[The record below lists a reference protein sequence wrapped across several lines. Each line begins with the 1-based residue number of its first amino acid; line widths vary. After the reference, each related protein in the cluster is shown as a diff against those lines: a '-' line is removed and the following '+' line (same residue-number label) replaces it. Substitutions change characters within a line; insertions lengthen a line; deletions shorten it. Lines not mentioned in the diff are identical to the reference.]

1 MKDTRIYI
9 RLSDKEKENLE
20 KLAKKSNQTLSQ
32 FLINSSLN
40 TEKKVDYSNVFS
52 KLLETQ
58 NEILNSISELKNQQE
73 EQRKLS
79 AELQS
84 DQKKLL
90 EMSDFFPKY
99 VFSNNFILSKLFR
112 FLIEKYDPNSEGY
125 RKYIPKDEHKKY
137 VDETYSLMHKEDQ
150 GLQ

>member
-1 MKDTRIYI
+1 MKKTQINIKLTDE
-9 RLSDKEKENLE
+9 EKEILE
-20 KLAKKSNQTLSQ
+20 ENAKKNNQSLTQ
-32 FLINSSLN
+32 FIIDSGLKNGKEVALLEHI
-40 TEKKVDYSNVFS
+40 S
-52 KLLETQ
+52 KIFETQ
-58 NEILNSISELKNQQE
+58 NEILNSISELKTEQK

-79 AELQS
+79 LEIQN

-99 VFSNNFILSKLFR
+99 VFSNNFILSKMFR

-137 VDETYSLMHKEDQ
+137 VDETYNLMHKEDQ